1 MASFEGGRVT
11 EVIQNSAKHRLRIA
25 HIAPVA
31 TTIPAEKSGSVE
43 LVSALLTEELV
54 KRGHDVTLFATG
66 TTRTSARLFA
76 TFPQGYWENI
86 DMWPWEHYEMV
97 HLAAACER
105 ADQFDVIQYQAA
117 YYPMSLAFT
126 RLIKTPMVH
135 TLHHQPHPEQRGL
148 WACYPEANLVAISN
162 YQRSALEGLNCAAV
176 IPHGIDLQ
184 NFEFSDK
191 PDDYL
196 VFFGRFTEGKG
207 PLQAIEVAKRVGMR
221 LLMAAPESGYY
232 YDAVEPLVDG
242 HQIVYLG
249 ELAHKES
256 VELLGGARA
265 MIYPM
270 QIGEPF
276 GLVLIEAM
284 ACGTPVAALAKG
296 AAPEIVIDGVSGYVT
311 ETLDELIEKLPDVMA
326 LPRGTVR
333 RHAEAHYSAE
343 AMTDG
348 YEALYYRLV
357 AGREANDVGLLN
369 GGELE
374 YALGDLC
381 PSR

>member
-1 MASFEGGRVT
+1 M
-11 EVIQNSAKHRLRIA
+11 QNSSKRKLRIA

-66 TTRTSARLFA
+66 TTKTSAKLFA
-76 TFPQGYWENI
+76 TFAQGYWENI
-86 DMWPWEHYEMV
+86 DMWPWEHYELV

-126 RLIKTPMVH
+126 RLIKTPMAH
-135 TLHHQPHPEQRGL
+135 TLHHQPMPEQRYL
-148 WACYPEANLVAISN
+148 WRCYPEANLVAISN
-162 YQRSALEGLNCAAV
+162 FQRSALEGLNCAAV
-176 IPHGIDLQ
+176 IPHGLELE
-184 NFEFSDK
+184 NFPLGDK

-196 VFFGRFTEGKG
+196 VFLGRFTEGKG

-221 LLMAAPESGYY
+221 LLMAAPDSGYY
-232 YDAVEPLVDG
+232 EEAVKAHIDGKQIIYVGELG
-242 HQIVYLG
+242 HQ
-249 ELAHKES
+249 EK
-256 VELLGGARA
+256 VELLRGARA
-265 MIYPM
+265 MLYPM
-270 QIGEPF
+270 QQGEPF

-284 ACGTPVAALAKG
+284 ACGTPVAALNKG
-296 AAPEIVIDGVSGYVT
+296 AVPEIVIDGVSGYVS
-311 ETLDELIEKLPDVMA
+311 ETLDEMVAKLPQVMA
-326 LPRGTVR
+326 LPRARVR
-333 RHAEAHYSAE
+333 RHAEMHFSVE

-357 AGREANDVGLLN
+357 AEREAGEAAK
-369 GGELE
+369 GGELGRAE
-374 YALGDLC
+374 HAVSGLC

>member
-1 MASFEGGRVT
+1 MKR
-11 EVIQNSAKHRLRIA
+11 KLKIA

-54 KRGHDVTLFATG
+54 RRGHDVTLFATG
-66 TTRTSARLFA
+66 TTKTSARLFA
-76 TFPQGYWENI
+76 TFPQGYWENL
-86 DMWPWEHYEMV
+86 DMWPWEHFELV

-135 TLHHQPHPEQRGL
+135 TLHHQPFPEQRDL

-162 YQRSALEGLNCAAV
+162 FQRSALVGLNCAAV
-176 IPHGIDLQ
+176 IPHGIDLE
-184 NFEFSDK
+184 NFTFSDK
-191 PDDYL
+191 TDDYL

-221 LLMAAPESGYY
+221 LLMAAPDSGYY
-232 YDAVEPLVDG
+232 YDEVERHVDG
-242 HQIVYLG
+242 KQIVYLG
-249 ELAHKES
+249 ELGQEEKVA
-256 VELLGGARA
+256 LLGGARA

-284 ACGTPVAALAKG
+284 ACGTPVASLNQG
-296 AAPEIVIDGVSGYVT
+296 AAPEIVVDGLSGYGSD
-311 ETLDELIEKLPDVMA
+311 TLDELVSKLPDVMA
-326 LPRGTVR
+326 LPRQPIR
-333 RHAEAHYSAE
+333 RYAEDHFSAE

-348 YEALYYRLV
+348 YETLYYRLV
-357 AGREANDVGLLN
+357 AEREAREGGPYD
-369 GGELE
+369 GGEIDRDE
-374 YALGDLC
+374 YAFSDLR